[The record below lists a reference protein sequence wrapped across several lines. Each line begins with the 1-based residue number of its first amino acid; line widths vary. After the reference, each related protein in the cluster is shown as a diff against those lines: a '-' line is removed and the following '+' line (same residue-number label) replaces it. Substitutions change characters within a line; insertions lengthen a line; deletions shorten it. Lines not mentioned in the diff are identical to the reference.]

1 MAKAD
6 RWIQWVRDLKPGEV
20 VFTTATTASGL
31 AKPLV
36 YQFTT
41 AAAVAPATF
50 PSGSNVGVGSGPQSV
65 ALGDV
70 DGDGDLDF
78 WPLIVAVGM

>member
-1 MAKAD
+1 MSGNSLTFNPD
-6 RWIQWVRDLKPGEV
+6 TDFKPGEV

-31 AKPLV
+31 AKPQV

-41 AAAVAPATF
+41 AAAPAPATF
-50 PSGSNVGVGSGPQSV
+50 SGTANVGVGSQPYSV
-65 ALGDV
+65 AVGDV

-78 WPLIVAVGM
+78 LTANQ